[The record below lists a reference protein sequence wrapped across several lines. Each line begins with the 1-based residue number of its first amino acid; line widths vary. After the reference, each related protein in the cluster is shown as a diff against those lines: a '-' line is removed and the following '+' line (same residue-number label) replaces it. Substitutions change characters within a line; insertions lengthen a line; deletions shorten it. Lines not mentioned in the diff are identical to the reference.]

1 MALRSVANKVVQP
14 VSSGLTTV
22 QLYRSM
28 IRELPRVLTIYD
40 IDMPNSVAR
49 AAVEKHFRKNAH
61 LKDERV
67 INILLGKGYMELEE
81 TLLQWKQKNHLLDRL
96 EPVAWNND
104 DSETAMEKLAMGN
117 RYKFQ

>member
-22 QLYRSM
+22 QLYRCVFASKFNLFNLSLTRSM

-61 LKDERV
+61 LKDERC
-67 INILLGKGYMELEE
+67 
-81 TLLQWKQKNHLLDRL
+81 
-96 EPVAWNND
+96 A
-104 DSETAMEKLAMGN
+104 
-117 RYKFQ
+117 